1 MSSFT
6 ITHTLRLLLKIDCKK
21 FMLTAFDQL
30 LKKKKKKVRIGLAY
44 PHRCMV
50 S

>member
-6 ITHTLRLLLKIDCKK
+6 ITHTLRLLLKIDCEK

-30 LKKKKKKVRIGLAY
+30 LKKKVRIGLAY